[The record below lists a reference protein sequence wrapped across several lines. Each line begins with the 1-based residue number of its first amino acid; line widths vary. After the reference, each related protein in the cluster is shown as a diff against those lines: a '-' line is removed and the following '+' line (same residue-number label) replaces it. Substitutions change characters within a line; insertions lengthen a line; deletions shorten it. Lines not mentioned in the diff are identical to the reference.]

1 MCVQSFISSAFLSR
15 NRYFRRTRGIELQRK
30 RARPLFP
37 LKDGKK
43 EKERENR
50 IQFPPIEWQR
60 KFRAARWGHVRRN
73 VDHRMR
79 CTLDR
84 VSDFHFA
91 CSQAVGFHRGFPS
104 PPLNHPL
111 NVTWLI
117 TGAIVTSARNLERVE
132 LKEREKRWIVQFSSY
147 FLLLRCSST
156 DVRVNTRWGSTREW
170 IPFRRS
176 LFLPATL
183 LFFLSL
189 NYDGFIRVREIIRLN
204 CLFL

>member
-30 RARPLFP
+30 RARPLF
-37 LKDGKK
+37 LWKTERKKKK
-43 EKERENR
+43 EKIEYSS
-50 IQFPPIEWQR
+50 PPIEWQR

-84 VSDFHFA
+84 VPDFHFA

-170 IPFRRS
+170 ILFRRS

-183 LFFLSL
+183 LFFCRLIVMDLSV
-189 NYDGFIRVREIIRLN
+189 FAK
-204 CLFL
+204 

>member
-1 MCVQSFISSAFLSR
+1 MCSIIYIVRVPIAKSILSKNSWYR
-15 NRYFRRTRGIELQRK
+15 VTKETCT
-30 RARPLFP
+30 ASFP

-84 VSDFHFA
+84 VPDFHFA

-147 FLLLRCSST
+147 FLLLWCSST

-183 LFFLSL
+183 LFF
-189 NYDGFIRVREIIRLN
+189 VV
-204 CLFL
+204 

>member
-84 VSDFHFA
+84 VPDFHFA

-176 LFLPATL
+176 LFLPSTL
-183 LFFLSL
+183 LFF
-189 NYDGFIRVREIIRLN
+189 VA
-204 CLFL
+204 

>member
-84 VSDFHFA
+84 VLDFHFA
-91 CSQAVGFHRGFPS
+91 CSQAVGFPS

-132 LKEREKRWIVQFSSY
+132 LKEHEKRWIVQFSSY
-147 FLLLRCSST
+147 FLLLRCSMFEHRCSCKYSLRVDSWVDSFSSFLVST
-156 DVRVNTRWGSTREW
+156 CNS
-170 IPFRRS
+170 P
-176 LFLPATL
+176 
-183 LFFLSL
+183 FFLSL
-189 NYDGFIRVREIIRLN
+189 NYDGFIRVREIICLN
-204 CLFL
+204 CLFLW

>member
-84 VSDFHFA
+84 VPDFHFA

-176 LFLPATL
+176 LFLPLTL
-183 LFFLSL
+183 LFF
-189 NYDGFIRVREIIRLN
+189 VA
-204 CLFL
+204 